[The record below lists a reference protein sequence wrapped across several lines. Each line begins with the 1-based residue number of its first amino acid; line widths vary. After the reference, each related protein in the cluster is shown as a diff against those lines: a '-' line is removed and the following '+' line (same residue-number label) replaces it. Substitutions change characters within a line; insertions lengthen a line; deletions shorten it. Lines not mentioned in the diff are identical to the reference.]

1 MKTVVLGITGSIA
14 AYKACEIV
22 SRLKK
27 AGCNVRCILT
37 KAGAEF
43 ITPLSLESLAQS
55 PVVTDMFSRENPY
68 EIEHISLARAA
79 DIFVIAPATANF
91 LAKAAVGIADDMLST
106 TVLATK
112 APILIAPAMND
123 NMYDNVATV
132 NNIAILKRRGA
143 KFVEPEVGLLA
154 CGTVGRGRMAEPE
167 QIVSRIMYELRGKT
181 LFGKKILI
189 TAGATREML
198 DPVRFL
204 SNRSTGKMGYSIA
217 QAAVD
222 MGAEVSLVS
231 GISEEKTPFGVKR
244 IGVLSTEEMK
254 NACIIEAESADVV
267 ISAAAPCDFTPEAY
281 SKNKIKKS
289 DFDMMIKLRGTSD
302 ILKTLSEKYP
312 GKILVGFAAE
322 TDRVAE
328 NAKKKLSDKK
338 LFAIAAND
346 ISKANCG
353 FISETNDI
361 TIYMENGKT
370 FNSGLLTKY
379 EVGKFLLERIF
390 DVANEIDH
398 K

>member
-167 QIVSRIMYELRGKT
+167 QIVSRIMYELRGKM